1 MRARDS
7 YGLAVLSG
15 FLLLLSFPPFDAEYL
30 AWVALVPALIA
41 IHHERQF
48 SRVKWLGVTA
58 TAIVFVPQWFE
69 PLRVTAEYWL
79 PAGAAWTACPL
90 AVLGGCLVALAWGE
104 VLAFWKPGYLP
115 PSRLKYLPA
124 GLWIIALPV
133 LWTAVEFLAMSIP
146 LVMKVGGALGYTSLS
161 GTQWRNVPIVQV
173 ASVAGMYGV
182 TFLILL
188 VNCAV
193 ACAITHFR
201 EHRRLH
207 LPAIAAMVLLAGVL
221 VWGRLSVPPADSDG
235 ISTAVVQT
243 SAAYEE
249 DPDRYADLVTKS
261 LQYQPHL
268 LIGATP
274 IDRFAHISAEHHVYL
289 LYGTELLSP
298 DGERQHRDI
307 AYHPFIN
314 IADGFSPWEPQ
325 QIVSPPVYPFETEF
339 GKVGSLLSME
349 GAFPTPTRRL
359 VENGAQLVTT
369 AWMSRGFAW
378 AGLSGGNAVYRAAE
392 FGVPAVAYGLPQ
404 GSLIIDRYGRIM
416 QDAAPEEEIVA
427 ARIAPAGGQTFYAR
441 HGDVFGYVIVLLAL
455 ASVVFNSHLRKKS
468 PFEYCE
474 RCGARVPKGTE
485 ACQQCGAI
493 QIRPPLWKRVLLHE
507 YYEHFRRYR
516 KPGK

>member
-15 FLLLLSFPPFDAEYL
+15 LLLLLSFPPFDAEYL
-30 AWVALVPALIA
+30 AWVALVPVLIA
-41 IHHERQF
+41 IHHERRF
-48 SRVKWLGVTA
+48 GRVKWLGAAA
-58 TAIVFVPQWFE
+58 TAAVFIPQWFE
-69 PLRVTAEYWL
+69 PLRVSAEHWL
-79 PAGAAWTACPL
+79 PTWPASLL
-90 AVLGGCLVALAWGE
+90 ALLGGCLVALAWGE
-104 VLAFWKPGYLP
+104 VLALWKPGYLP
-115 PSRLKYLPA
+115 PARLRFLPA
-124 GLWIIALPV
+124 GLWIITLPV

-161 GTQWRNVPIVQV
+161 GTQWRNVPVVQV
-173 ASVAGMYGV
+173 SSVAGMYGV

-207 LPAIAAMVLLAGVL
+207 APAIAVTLLLAGVFA
-221 VWGRLSVPPADSDG
+221 WGRFSVPPADSDG
-235 ISTAVVQT
+235 ISTAVVQAP
-243 SAAYEE
+243 AAYEE
-249 DPDRYADLVTKS
+249 DSDRYAGLVTTS
-261 LQYQPHL
+261 LKYEPRIL
-268 LIGATP
+268 AGIAP
-274 IDRFAHISAEHHVYL
+274 MDRFADISAEHHVYL
-289 LYGTELLSP
+289 LHGTELLSP

-325 QIVSPPVYPFETEF
+325 QIISPPVYPFETEF
-339 GKVGSLLSME
+339 GKVGSLISME

-416 QDAAPEEEIVA
+416 PDAAPEEEIVA
-427 ARIAPAGGQTFYAR
+427 ARIALGGGRTFYAR

-455 ASVVFNSHLRKKS
+455 ASVVFNSYLRRKS

-474 RCGARVPKGTE
+474 GCGARVPKDAE
-485 ACQQCGAI
+485 ICQQCGAT

-507 YYEHFRRYR
+507 YYEHFGRSR
-516 KPGK
+516 KPRK

>member
-30 AWVALVPALIA
+30 AWVALVPVLIA

-48 SRVKWLGVTA
+48 SRVKWLGATA
-58 TAIVFVPQWFE
+58 TAVVFIPQWFE
-69 PLRVTAEYWL
+69 PLRVSAEYWL
-79 PAGAAWTACPL
+79 PAWPAHLL
-90 AVLGGCLVALAWGE
+90 AFLGGCLVALAWGE
-104 VLAFWKPGYLP
+104 VLALWKPGCLP
-115 PSRLKYLPA
+115 PSRLRFLPA
-124 GLWIIALPV
+124 GLWIIALPI
-133 LWTAVEFLAMSIP
+133 LWTAVEFLALSIP
-146 LVMKVGGALGYTSLS
+146 LVMKLGGALGYTSLS
-161 GTQWRNVPIVQV
+161 GTQWRNVPIVHV
-173 ASVAGMYGV
+173 ASVAGMYGA

-201 EHRRLH
+201 EHKRLH
-207 LPAIAAMVLLAGVL
+207 LPAMAAMVLLAGVFA
-221 VWGRLSVPPADSDG
+221 WGGLSVPPADSDG
-235 ISTAVVQT
+235 ISTAVVQ
-243 SAAYEE
+243 APEAYEE
-249 DPDRYADLVTKS
+249 DPDRYADLVTTS
-261 LQYQPHL
+261 LKYEPRL
-268 LIGATP
+268 LVGAAP
-274 IDRFAHISAEHHVYL
+274 MDRFADISAEHHVYL
-289 LYGTELLSP
+289 LHELELLSP

-325 QIVSPPVYPFETEF
+325 QVFSPPVYPFETEF

-427 ARIAPAGGQTFYAR
+427 ARIALGGGRTFYAR

-455 ASVVFNSHLRKKS
+455 ASVVFNSYLRKKS